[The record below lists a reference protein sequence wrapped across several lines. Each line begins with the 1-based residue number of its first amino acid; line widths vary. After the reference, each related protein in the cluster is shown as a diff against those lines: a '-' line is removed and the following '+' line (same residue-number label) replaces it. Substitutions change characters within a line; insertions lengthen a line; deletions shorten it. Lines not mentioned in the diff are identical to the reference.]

1 MENFKDVLFDVLVRV
16 ISSHSNNLIY
26 VRAKTILSELVN
38 KYSEPHRYYHVWSHL
53 EYMYDIAIKLNIE
66 LTDKLVLGIAFHD
79 AIYDPKCNDNEIKS
93 AEYFYSIIPDDAV
106 KIAILETE
114 DHKPK
119 SELGKVLCKL
129 DLYNLY
135 DDFNVFYENSYLIFK
150 EYQFVD
156 LPIYLNGRHD
166 VLVKYNVNPEWIKAV
181 DAFKPKIGI
190 YAGSFNPYHAG
201 HQDIV
206 KKAEQIFD
214 KVIIVRAINKDKKIE
229 FVPLPEHLKYHQCEF
244 FDGDMLTDY
253 IKSLDY
259 NVTLIRGLRNS
270 SDFESEHLT
279 LQYWRDFMPEIQVV
293 YLMSDLSLEKIS
305 SSAIRMLGKN
315 GERYL

>member
-1 MENFKDVLFDVLVRV
+1 MENFKDVLFDVLVRA

-135 DDFNVFYENSYLIFK
+135 DDFN
-150 EYQFVD
+150 D
-156 LPIYLNGRHD
+156 
-166 VLVKYNVNPEWIKAV
+166 
-181 DAFKPKIGI
+181 
-190 YAGSFNPYHAG
+190 
-201 HQDIV
+201 
-206 KKAEQIFD
+206 QIS
-214 KVIIVRAINKDKKIE
+214 
-229 FVPLPEHLKYHQCEF
+229 
-244 FDGDMLTDY
+244 T
-253 IKSLDY
+253 
-259 NVTLIRGLRNS
+259 
-270 SDFESEHLT
+270 
-279 LQYWRDFMPEIQVV
+279 
-293 YLMSDLSLEKIS
+293 
-305 SSAIRMLGKN
+305 
-315 GERYL
+315 